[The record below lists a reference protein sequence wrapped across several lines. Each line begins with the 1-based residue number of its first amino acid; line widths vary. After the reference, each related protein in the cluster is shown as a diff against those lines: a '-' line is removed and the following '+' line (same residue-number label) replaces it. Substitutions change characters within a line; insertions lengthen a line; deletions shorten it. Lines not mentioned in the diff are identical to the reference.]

1 MKKIRTSMKIIM
13 KKWNFSVNEKQTVK
27 LSRSRSRKYS
37 IGDKRQGKSWKKSK
51 IKMKRVRV
59 RGRKG
64 KEK

>member
-1 MKKIRTSMKIIM
+1 MMKKIRTSIKIIM

-27 LSRSRSRKYS
+27 LSKSRKYS
-37 IGDKRQGKSWKKSK
+37 IGDKRQEKRWKKSK
-51 IKMKRVRV
+51 IKRKRVRV